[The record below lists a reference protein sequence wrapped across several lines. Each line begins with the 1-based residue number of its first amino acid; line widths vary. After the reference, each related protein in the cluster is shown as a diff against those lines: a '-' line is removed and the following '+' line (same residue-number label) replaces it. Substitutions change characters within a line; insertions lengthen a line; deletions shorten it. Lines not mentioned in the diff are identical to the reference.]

1 MMLPALDVLG
11 GVYDDQEDKSEML
24 SPGQISVQLV
34 DWTDPSKVV
43 YVSFNWS

>member
-1 MMLPALDVLG
+1 MLPALDVLS

-24 SPGQISVQLV
+24 SPSQIALQLV

-43 YVSFNWS
+43 